1 MNRNNFDDDYR
12 YNTDDRYGDVP
23 QGYSEINYNAQQGQY
38 GNSNQWSMPQSQYG
52 YNNQW
57 NMPQRNGGYD
67 LGSREARLADLCR
80 QHPDV
85 RIATAK
91 DGRFQLMF
99 MGIFGLVFVIGGIL
113 VFIFTV
119 QEGEVTKDFFAH
131 AESVSGTLLSSHSRK
146 VGKKHRTT
154 VYDVT
159 YAYRYNDME
168 YMGQETLSSSEARSL
183 SVTEASSSGN
193 NIIVYVDTRNPSS
206 SRVYHGSGEP
216 LYFILIFPVIGVAV
230 VIWGI
235 HEYQNCKKGKVAVYK
250 RRGKTV
256 FVNIGR

>member
-1 MNRNNFDDDYR
+1 MMITDITPTTDTVMFRR
-12 YNTDDRYGDVP
+12 ATAKLIIMHSKVNTVTV
-23 QGYSEINYNAQQGQY
+23 INGVCHRV
-38 GNSNQWSMPQSQYG
+38 
-52 YNNQW
+52 
-57 NMPQRNGGYD
+57 NMATIINGICR
-67 LGSREARLADLCR
+67 REARLADLCR